1 MNPIQKLLSEQR
13 EEFENKFPHKIAEVV
28 DDFGSTCKS
37 DITDYITTAQQ
48 QLIDV
53 IIGNLTEGMYSK
65 EMLENANDRDY
76 RIYFTLNEEL
86 QTQITLLEE
95 AKKNVWSHN
104 QNCGRRSSKRY
115 ISSTRREW

>member
-37 DITDYITTAQQ
+37 DITDYITTAQH

-53 IIGNLTEGMYSK
+53 IVGNLKKGMYSE

-76 RIYFTLNEEL
+76 RVYFALNEEL
-86 QTQITLLEE
+86 QKQITLLEE
-95 AKKNVWSHN
+95 AKKDL
-104 QNCGRRSSKRY
+104 
-115 ISSTRREW
+115 